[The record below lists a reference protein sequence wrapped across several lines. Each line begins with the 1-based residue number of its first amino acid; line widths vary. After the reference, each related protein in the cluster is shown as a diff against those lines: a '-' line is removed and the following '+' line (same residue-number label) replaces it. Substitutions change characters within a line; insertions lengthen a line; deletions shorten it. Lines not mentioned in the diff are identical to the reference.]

1 MLDPPKIIK
10 SSYQADCFAPSRA
23 PVTRVKPTRIGL
35 AGHLQ
40 REEFARF
47 ALFAFISGV
56 ADSPLYGN
64 PQQIYAAADGVA
76 SSDLCRDRATESLH
90 HEKG

>member
-1 MLDPPKIIK
+1 
-10 SSYQADCFAPSRA
+10 
-23 PVTRVKPTRIGL
+23 
-35 AGHLQ
+35 LQ

-76 SSDLCRDRATESLH
+76 SSNLCRDRATESLH